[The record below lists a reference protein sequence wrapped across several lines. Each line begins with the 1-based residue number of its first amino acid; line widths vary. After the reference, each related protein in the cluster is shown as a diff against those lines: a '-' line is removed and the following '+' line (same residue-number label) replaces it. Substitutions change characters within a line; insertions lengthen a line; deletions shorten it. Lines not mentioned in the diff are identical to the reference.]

1 MQSTGLNR
9 GHMDNERLY
18 LKSLLVV
25 RWLLGI
31 HYVLN
36 GLNWWYKILPFPN
49 LHDPPNAPMKYAY
62 VTALIGSGW
71 MFQLSKLVELST
83 GISLLLNQF
92 VPLMLVVSM
101 SVAVTAFLMDF
112 FIGHF
117 ITGWISGTVPFE
129 VLWAKILD
137 LVFFGGTGLAMQAYL
152 MIAYLHVYRPMLSR
166 KVEFRLP

>member
-1 MQSTGLNR
+1 MNPSWYFR
-9 GHMDNERLY
+9 
-18 LKSLLVV
+18 SLLLV

-49 LHDPPNAPMKYAY
+49 IHDPPDTPVKYAY

-71 MFQLSKLVELST
+71 MFQLSKIIELST
-83 GISLLLNQF
+83 GIALLLNQF

-112 FIGHF
+112 FIWHY
-117 ITGWISGTVPFE
+117 IAGWVSGTVPFE

-137 LVFFGGTGLAMQAYL
+137 LVFFGGAGLAMQAYL
-152 MIAYLHVYRPMLSR
+152 IIGYLHVYRPMLAR
-166 KVEFRLP
+166 RAQFRLP